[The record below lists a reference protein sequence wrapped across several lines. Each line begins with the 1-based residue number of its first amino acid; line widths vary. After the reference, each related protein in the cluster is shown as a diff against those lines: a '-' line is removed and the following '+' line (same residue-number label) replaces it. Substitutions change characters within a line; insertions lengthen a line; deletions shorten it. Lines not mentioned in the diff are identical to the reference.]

1 MNVECKDNIYTK
13 RENMPDNNTKHQLNF
28 ELPSKQADA
37 GQHPSKTLI
46 WLLLLI
52 FIAVTVNIIITLK
65 QPDLSTSRQSSTGLT
80 ADQQKKLALK
90 LEKQSL
96 FVSSA
101 LAWKQYLNNAELE
114 SSESALIWYRIG
126 KLFQGNNDF
135 ENALDSY
142 YRSESYA
149 SVNSISAE
157 IAIRI
162 QECLESMGKFSAMRH
177 ELTDRVNIK
186 QSDDTSGASETIVA
200 EIGTQKITTADLDR
214 RMEASIDQQIN
225 MMAPYLPEEERNKQ
239 KEAMLKQFSNSS
251 NRMMYL
257 NQFIGEAILYR
268 KARENNLTEDSSVRD
283 LIKDQERSLLARLVL
298 EKEYENRIRITL
310 SDLETYYTA
319 NKEEFTKDDK
329 EQVFETVKNEV
340 YRTLRT
346 KKEHEIQQQLL
357 TQLKDQYDVVI
368 HQSVFTEKPP
378 LQTETNAGN
387 TP

>member
-1 MNVECKDNIYTK
+1 
-13 RENMPDNNTKHQLNF
+13 MPDNNAKQQLNF

-37 GQHPSKTLI
+37 EHRPSKTVI

-52 FIAVTVNIIITLK
+52 FIAVIVNIIISLK
-65 QPDLSTSRQSSTGLT
+65 QPDLSTSRQNSSGLT

-90 LEKQSL
+90 LEKQDL
-96 FVSSA
+96 FASSA
-101 LAWKQYLNNAELE
+101 LAWKQYLNNAGLE
-114 SSESALIWYRIG
+114 NRESALIWYRIG
-126 KLFQGNNDF
+126 KLFQDDNDF

-149 SVNSISAE
+149 SVDSISAE

-177 ELTDRVNIK
+177 ELTDRVNMK
-186 QSDDTSGASETIVA
+186 QSDDTPGTSGTSDTVVA

-214 RMEASIDQQIN
+214 RMETSIDQQIN

-239 KEAMLKQFSNSS
+239 KEAMLKQFSNPS

-257 NQFIGEAILYR
+257 NQYVAEAILYR
-268 KARENNLTEDSSVRD
+268 KARESNLTEDRMVRD
-283 LIKDQERSLLARLVL
+283 LINDQERSLLARLIL
-298 EKEYENRIRITL
+298 EKENENRIKITL
-310 SDLETYYTA
+310 SDLETYYAA

-329 EQVFETVKNEV
+329 EQAFDTVKNDV

-346 KKEHEIQQQLL
+346 KKELEIQQQLL

-368 HQSVFTEKPP
+368 HQSVFTEKPQP
-378 LQTETNAGN
+378 QPETNAGT